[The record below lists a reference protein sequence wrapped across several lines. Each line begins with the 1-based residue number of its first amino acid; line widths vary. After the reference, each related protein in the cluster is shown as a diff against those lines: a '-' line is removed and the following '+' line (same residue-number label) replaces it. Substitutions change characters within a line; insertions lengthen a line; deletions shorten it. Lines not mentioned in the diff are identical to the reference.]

1 MLRFLILRTRVEKS
15 AIFLYGCKPIH
26 THYIYMMDK
35 FNDDCGIVQLEI
47 RGMALAETQ
56 YLP

>member
-1 MLRFLILRTRVEKS
+1 
-15 AIFLYGCKPIH
+15 
-26 THYIYMMDK
+26 MMDK

-56 YLP
+56 YLPWEWKCMSHAANLKL